1 MAVPQAVRVMLAFV
15 VLLVPAERR
24 VIPER
29 MVPPVPTVPQVLRVW
44 LVSVVLWV
52 CLDSVVR
59 EDSPA
64 CLDHPVSLVSR
75 DLLVGVE
82 TVDRPD
88 PLDPL
93 D

>member
-1 MAVPQAVRVMLAFV
+1 VTPASAVP
-15 VLLVPAERR
+15 LVPAERR

-29 MVPPVPTVPQVLRVW
+29 MVPLVPTVPTVLRVW

-52 CLDSVVR
+52 FLDSVAR
-59 EDSPA
+59 EVSPA
-64 CLDHPVSLVSR
+64 FLDHLVSLGSR

-82 TVDRPD
+82 TADPPD
-88 PLDPL
+88 PLDRL

>member
-1 MAVPQAVRVMLAFV
+1 MLGSV
-15 VLLVPAERR
+15 VLLVPLERR
-24 VIPER
+24 VILAR

-59 EDSPA
+59 EVSPA
-64 CLDHPVSLVSR
+64 CLDHLVSLVSR
-75 DLLVGVE
+75 DLLVAVE
-82 TVDRPD
+82 TVDHPD
-88 PLDPL
+88 LLDPL